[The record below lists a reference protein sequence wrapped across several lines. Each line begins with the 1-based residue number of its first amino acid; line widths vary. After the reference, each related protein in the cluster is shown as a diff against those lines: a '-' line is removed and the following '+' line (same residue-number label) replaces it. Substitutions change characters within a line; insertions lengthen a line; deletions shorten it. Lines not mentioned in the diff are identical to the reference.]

1 MGAVR
6 RQTRILAR
14 CALLTALG
22 VVLMLTLGFTGI
34 GTYAAP
40 LLSALLVAMV
50 QEAYGTKTALTMWL
64 ATGLLALL
72 LVTDRELSVVYLTIF
87 GWYPAVKPHLDR
99 LPQLGGL
106 LAKLALFNGSA
117 VTTYGLLIP
126 FLGLEEA
133 LLRPWLLGAMLAF
146 GNALF
151 WVEDRLLLPRLG
163 RVFRKRLKKWF

>member
-1 MGAVR
+1 
-6 RQTRILAR
+6 
-14 CALLTALG
+14 
-22 VVLMLTLGFTGI
+22 LMLTLGFTGV

-40 LLSALLVAMV
+40 LLVAMV

-99 LPQLGGL
+99 LPRLGGL

-117 VTTYGLLIP
+117 VVTYAALIP
-126 FLGLEEA
+126 FLGLEEE
-133 LLRPWLLGAMLAF
+133 LLQPWLLGVMLAF

-151 WVEDRLLLPRLG
+151 WVEDRLLLPRLV

>member
-1 MGAVR
+1 MGTVR
-6 RQTRILAR
+6 RQSRVLSR
-14 CALLTALG
+14 CAMLTALG
-22 VVLMLTLGFTGI
+22 VVLMLTLGFTGV

-40 LLSALLVAMV
+40 LLAALLVAMV

-99 LPQLGGL
+99 LPRPAGV

-117 VTTYGLLIP
+117 VATYAALIP
-126 FLGLEEA
+126 FLGLEEE
-133 LLRPWLLGAMLAF
+133 LLQPWLLGVMLAF

-163 RVFRKRLKKWF
+163 RVLRKRLKKWF